1 MNCDEARQATA
12 VALLTRHPPT
22 SDAAEHIDGCP
33 DCRSVQERLT
43 PLPDLLALAHDPA
56 LRHPE
61 PAGDVL
67 LARLLATARRRRR
80 TRVWVAAA
88 VAVAL
93 VLAIPLVIAT
103 LLGNSSPP
111 ASAPAATQ
119 SGTVVP
125 SPAATFAA
133 EDQATGVSGQ
143 VEVRATAW
151 GSDLTFEI
159 SGVQPG
165 TLCGLTVITRDG
177 RSHSVGSWRATGEHY
192 TQVHGSVAAPPSQI
206 QQVDIVDGDSGDLLL
221 QIGV

>member
-22 SDAAEHIDGCP
+22 SDAAEHIEGCP
-33 DCRSVQERLT
+33 DCRSVRERLA
-43 PLPDLLALAHDPA
+43 PLPDLLALAHDPT

-67 LARLLATARRRRR
+67 LARLLATARRRHR

-103 LLGNSSPP
+103 MLRHSPT
-111 ASAPAATQ
+111 SAPAA
-119 SGTVVP
+119 SGTRTVVP
-125 SPAATFAA
+125 APAATFAA
-133 EDQATGVSGQ
+133 EDQSTGVSGQ

-159 SGVQPG
+159 SGVHPG

-177 RSHSVGSWRATGEHY
+177 YRHSVGSWRATGEHY
-192 TQVHGSVAAPPSQI
+192 TQVHGAVAAQPAQI
-206 QQVDIVDGDSGDLLL
+206 KQVDIVDGDSGDLLL
-221 QIGV
+221 QIAV

>member
-1 MNCDEARQATA
+1 VNCERARQATA
-12 VALLTRHPPT
+12 VALLTRHPPEW
-22 SDAAEHIDGCP
+22 DAAEHIEGCP
-33 DCRSVQERLT
+33 DCRSIRERLT
-43 PLPDLLALAHDPA
+43 PLPDLLALARDPA

-103 LLGNSSPP
+103 ALRHSSSPP
-111 ASAPAATQ
+111 PAAT
-119 SGTVVP
+119 GTRTVA
-125 SPAATFAA
+125 PAPATTFAA
-133 EDQATGVSGQ
+133 EDQQTGVSGQ
-143 VEVRATAW
+143 VEVRATTW

-159 SGVQPG
+159 SGVRPG

-177 RSHSVGSWRATGEHY
+177 QRHSVGSWRATGQHY
-192 TQVHGSVAAPPSQI
+192 TQVHGSVAAHPAQI
-206 QQVDIVDGDSGDLLL
+206 TQVDIVDGDNGNLLL
-221 QIGV
+221 QIAV